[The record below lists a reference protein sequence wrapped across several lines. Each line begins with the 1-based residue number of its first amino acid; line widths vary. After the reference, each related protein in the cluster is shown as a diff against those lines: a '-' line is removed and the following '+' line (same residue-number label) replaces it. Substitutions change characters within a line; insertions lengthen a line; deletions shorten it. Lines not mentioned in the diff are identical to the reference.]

1 MPRFSRRMTAGLRM
15 PRFVREHAGIDH
27 DLAQRADVFF
37 LDVAAEDQVGIGVR
51 VQRAVVLD
59 LGFQLSR
66 SPAGIAEREDGV
78 LRLGALRDR
87 LQNIHRRGQANSVVD
102 LQRRIL
108 DEEIARMQHEA
119 AAGLDRAAF
128 QHLHGLGVLRQLD
141 LIGLLDDV
149 ELHQQFGKVDTAGPA
164 VDDDAHG
171 AFGVMRAELDHLAL
185 EARHLDS
192 STWQRVGISA
202 VRLLAGSRSG
212 AVLMGG
218 VAFHL
223 QPGWKTY
230 WLTPGDSGVPPRFD
244 FSKSENIEAVTVLWP
259 APTKFDDGAG
269 GYSLGYH
276 DQVVLPLRIVAKN
289 ADKPVTLRADINY
302 AVCEK
307 LCIPVE
313 ASAELAIAS
322 VASTEDSA
330 LFAALDTVPKPAN
343 VGDPNPLTIRDVKR
357 EGKST
362 VLVDVAVPD
371 TRAVDLF
378 VEGPTPDWALPVP
391 KLLERSPPGVKRFAF
406 ELEGLPP
413 GTNPEGAAL
422 KLTLVG
428 GDRAYEFNI
437 NLD

>member
-1 MPRFSRRMTAGLRM
+1 MVVIVPM
-15 PRFVREHAGIDH
+15 
-27 DLAQRADVFF
+27 RA
-37 LDVAAEDQVGIGVR
+37 A
-51 VQRAVVLD
+51 
-59 LGFQLSR
+59 LGF
-66 SPAGIAEREDGV
+66 
-78 LRLGALRDR
+78 
-87 LQNIHRRGQANSVVD
+87 
-102 LQRRIL
+102 
-108 DEEIARMQHEA
+108 A
-119 AAGLDRAAF
+119 AT
-128 QHLHGLGVLRQLD
+128 
-141 LIGLLDDV
+141 LL
-149 ELHQQFGKVDTAGPA
+149 ASS
-164 VDDDAHG
+164 
-171 AFGVMRAELDHLAL
+171 LAL
-185 EARHLDS
+185 EARAQDS
-192 STWQRVGISA
+192 SPWQRDGHSA

-218 VAFHL
+218 VAFQL

-230 WLTPGDSGVPPRFD
+230 WRTPGDSGVPPRFD

-378 VEGPTPDWALPVP
+378 VEGPTSDWALPVP